1 MPEEQRKPSRIEM
14 LLMDERCM
22 AVMCIFVV
30 ASSLVSLIIC
40 FREGDSF
47 STFALLVKVL
57 TAASMY
63 LSFHYFKWDVAKGLM
78 GGVLFCLLY
87 QEAYVVFVRLWGE
100 QNFDTYLVAGIHGSL
115 YLAGAGMNFVMTAI
129 MTVNHF
135 FLSYASHGSRKHII
149 LSQITIVFKFLVYF
163 LLVVANSRLNIPQ
176 SMRWN
181 NSLQY
186 LTDRALLLLLVG
198 LEAQFNSF
206 NITRQELLAKKRER
220 RRNG

>member
-1 MPEEQRKPSRIEM
+1 
-14 LLMDERCM
+14 
-22 AVMCIFVV
+22 
-30 ASSLVSLIIC
+30 
-40 FREGDSF
+40 
-47 STFALLVKVL
+47 
-57 TAASMY
+57 
-63 LSFHYFKWDVAKGLM
+63 M

-181 NSLQY
+181 NSLQ
-186 LTDRALLLLLVG
+186 
-198 LEAQFNSF
+198 
-206 NITRQELLAKKRER
+206 
-220 RRNG
+220 